1 MKDEK
6 YWYQEWKNAAER
18 STFSEIYPQAD
29 LCWDHAASTYDLG
42 MGNSLERVDVV
53 LEELK
58 KMAGKD
64 PVRTIV
70 VDMTKLNLVEITRKK
85 VKKPLHEWMGNR

>member
-42 MGNSLERVDVV
+42 MGNSLERVDAVSYTH
-53 LEELK
+53 LQK
-58 KMAGKD
+58 G
-64 PVRTIV
+64 
-70 VDMTKLNLVEITRKK
+70 RKTWIINMIY
-85 VKKPLHEWMGNR
+85 L